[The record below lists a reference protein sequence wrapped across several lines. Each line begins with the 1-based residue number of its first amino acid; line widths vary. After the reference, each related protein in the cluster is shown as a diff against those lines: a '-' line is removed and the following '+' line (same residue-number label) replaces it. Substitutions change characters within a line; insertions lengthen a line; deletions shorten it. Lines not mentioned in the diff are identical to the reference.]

1 MVQATYATITSSFM
15 ERSDSVQRKSFVKSI
30 IVGMLAVA
38 AGLIVWAAVKGCK
51 MKKLK

>member
-1 MVQATYATITSSFM
+1 M
-15 ERSDSVQRKSFVKSI
+15 RRKSFVKSI

-51 MKKLK
+51 MKRLK